1 MQIDRKIIVPFL
13 PIKDITASFE
23 PVLSQKV
30 TEVIK
35 NGWYI
40 HGEECM
46 QFEKRFAEYCGVTH
60 CIGVGNGLE
69 ALKLILRAYKL
80 LDVFQDGDEIIVP
93 ANTFIATILA
103 ISAENLTPVFVEP
116 DIDDY
121 LINVKKIEEHIT
133 KKTKAIMPVHLYGRL
148 CNMEAISVIAKK
160 HHLKVI
166 EDAAQA
172 HGANQNGKRSG
183 SFGDAAGFSFYP
195 GKNLGCLGD
204 GGCVTTN
211 NDELAAI
218 IRKLANY
225 GSSVKYVHEYKGENS
240 RLDEIQAAVLSVKL
254 ERLDADNVCRR
265 QIAAMY
271 NSGIK
276 NNAVI
281 LPKIHESEEHVWH
294 IYCVRVQNRQAFIE
308 YLNSYGI
315 ETVIHY
321 PTSPHKQNAYTEFS
335 HLHLPISEK
344 IHAEVVSIPMSPLLS
359 DEEVQY
365 IIGKINAWKIDNTSA
380 AVK

>member
-1 MQIDRKIIVPFL
+1 MQIDRKVIVPFL
-13 PIKDITASFE
+13 PIKDITESFE
-23 PVLSQKV
+23 PALSQKV

-40 HGEECM
+40 HGKECKAFEENFA
-46 QFEKRFAEYCGVTH
+46 QFCGVKH

-80 LDVFQDGDEIIVP
+80 LGVFEAGDEIIVP

-103 ISAENLTPVFVEP
+103 VSTEQFTPVFVEP

-121 LINVKKIEEHIT
+121 LIDVKKIEEKIT
-133 KKTKAIMPVHLYGRL
+133 EKTKAIMPVHLYGRL
-148 CNMEAISVIAKK
+148 CNMKAITAIAK
-160 HHLKVI
+160 HYNLKVI

-183 SFGDAAGFSFYP
+183 SFGHSAGFSFYP

-204 GGCVTTN
+204 GGCVTTDD
-211 NDELAAI
+211 DELADAV
-218 IRKLANY
+218 RKLANY

-254 ERLDADNVCRR
+254 ERLDADNARR
-265 QIAAMY
+265 CQIAVLY
-271 NSGIK
+271 NTGIK

-281 LPKIHESEEHVWH
+281 LPKIHEAEEHIWH
-294 IYCVRVQNRQAFIE
+294 IYCVRVQNRKTFIE
-308 YLNSYGI
+308 YLNSCGI

-321 PTSPHKQNAYTEFS
+321 PTPPHKQNAYKEFS

-344 IHAEVVSIPMSPLLS
+344 IHAEVVSIPMSPLLT
-359 DEEVQY
+359 DVQVQY
-365 IIGKINAWKIDNTSA
+365 VIEKINNWKLENTSA
-380 AVK
+380 Q

>member
-1 MQIDRKIIVPFL
+1 MHIPFL
-13 PIKDITASFE
+13 SLQKINKSFE
-23 PVLSQKV
+23 PALSQKIA
-30 TEVIK
+30 EVVK

-40 HGEECM
+40 HGKECKAFEENFA
-46 QFEKRFAEYCGVTH
+46 QFCGVKH

-80 LDVFQDGDEIIVP
+80 LGVFKTGDEVIVP

-121 LINVKKIEEHIT
+121 VIDVKKIEEKIT

-148 CNMEAISVIAKK
+148 CNMEAIIAIAKQ
-160 HHLKVI
+160 HNLKLI

-172 HGANQNGKRSG
+172 HGATQNGKRSG
-183 SFGDAAGFSFYP
+183 AFGDAAGFSFYP

-204 GGCVTTN
+204 GGCVTTDD
-211 NDELAAI
+211 DELADI
-218 IRKLANY
+218 VRKLANY

-254 ERLDADNVCRR
+254 KRLDADNDRRR
-265 QIAAMY
+265 QIATMY
-271 NSGIK
+271 NTGIK

-281 LPKIHESEEHVWH
+281 LPKLHQSEEHVWH
-294 IYCVRVQNRQAFIE
+294 IYCVRVQNRNAFIE
-308 YLNSYGI
+308 YLNSCGI

-321 PTSPHKQNAYTEFS
+321 PTPPHKQAAYKEFAY
-335 HLHLPISEK
+335 LNLPISEK
-344 IHAEVVSIPMSPLLS
+344 IHAEVVSLPMSPLLT
-359 DEEVQY
+359 DKHVMY
-365 IIGKINAWKIDNTSA
+365 IIEIISA
-380 AVK
+380 YKNIIKQ

>member
-1 MQIDRKIIVPFL
+1 MYIPFL
-13 PIKDITASFE
+13 PLQKITESFE
-23 PVLSQKV
+23 PLLSQKV

-40 HGEECM
+40 HGKECEL
-46 QFEKRFAEYCGVTH
+46 FEKKFANYCDVKH

-80 LDVFQDGDEIIVP
+80 LKVFNDGDEVLVP
-93 ANTFIATILA
+93 SNTFIATILA

-121 LINVKKIEEHIT
+121 LIDVKKIEGKIT
-133 KKTKAIMPVHLYGRL
+133 EKTKAIMPVHLYGRL
-148 CNMEAISVIAKK
+148 CNMEVINAIAKRY
-160 HHLKVI
+160 HLKVI

-172 HGANQNGKRSG
+172 HGARFHGKRSG
-183 SFGDAAGFSFYP
+183 SFGDAAGFSVYP

-211 NDELAAI
+211 DDELAAI

-254 ERLDADNVCRR
+254 ERLDADNTRRR
-265 QIAAMY
+265 QIAVLY
-271 NSGIK
+271 NTGIK

-281 LPKIHESEEHVWH
+281 LPKIHEAEEHIWH
-294 IYCVRVQNRQAFIE
+294 IYCVRVQNRKAFIE
-308 YLNSYGI
+308 YLNSCGI

-321 PTSPHKQNAYTEFS
+321 PTSPHKQNAYKEFS

-344 IHAEVVSIPMSPLLS
+344 IHAEVVSIPMSPLLT
-359 DEEVQY
+359 DVQVQY
-365 IIGKINAWKIDNTSA
+365 VIEKINNWKLENTSA
-380 AVK
+380 Q